1 VQVFTK
7 VERVKT
13 IIAQDR
19 LQCPAD
25 PAFPK
30 TLATKQILA
39 YATKLLVAADQC
51 RADLAALGG
60 ADP

>member
-1 VQVFTK
+1 VVTK
-7 VERVKT
+7 VEKIKT
-13 IIAQDR
+13 TIPQDR
-19 LQCPAD
+19 LQCPDD

-39 YATKLLVAADQC
+39 YASKLLVVADQC
-51 RADLAALGG
+51 RADLTALGG